1 MVSLVSGHGATCK
14 SADEAW
20 AEGLA
25 WGTRFRKEGLT
36 ALQVEENITMFKED
50 RAGVFSKAW
59 AEAVRE
65 GFKA

>member
-25 WGTRFRKEGLT
+25 WGTRFRKEGLIPT
-36 ALQVEENITMFKED
+36 RNECD
-50 RAGVFSKAW
+50 S
-59 AEAVRE
+59 
-65 GFKA
+65 